1 MHTTRSE
8 HGHDENRRQ
17 QAQGDVANTQFSDA
31 SYSSSLRASTREG
44 FSRLQA
50 DPHFQKVDKACQRAI
65 QSLEGRGEHP
75 SLQPEARVKEQVKQ
89 TFARYTRALLL
100 HQAGVSH
107 RDIEQGERHRIP
119 QGWFSGGV
127 PALIHQY
134 DPEPASYQA
143 KELTLN
149 PDMTRERA
157 YVLGAFAAVAGSG
170 SSCETISFY
179 DKGAESLN
187 ELKHNLKDGLG
198 LDVRIYSEMRAE
210 TDQAEW
216 RRIAL
221 NRKAFT
227 QFIACET
234 DNNRHLSWRHLLTS
248 EDRRSFLRGFI
259 TFTGIGTDFPRSGM
273 RIRKGDGE
281 QLMKE
286 IAVVF
291 KREGIFPKVET
302 GKMPGIGIRDRV
314 ELEKLISKD
323 LIPESPLRDSIEKY
337 LEATKNRRSYTPE
350 QYHRV
355 LHIAESLADRGP
367 VTVSAIQK
375 VLTGSPQSV
384 EISSFAIMR
393 WLDGKKPSSAL
404 RTAELEVVEQNLE
417 ERGVFRE
424 VALDIAQKARSVNY
438 NVHGVVQMLSDFAGG
453 DDALAK
459 IAEIR
464 VKDITDFSEGKRVP
478 TPQQYKAILASVG
491 LRLDDDFQLGMF
503 PPSSR
508 DIAEQLKGN
517 KNAPLAATYA
527 ASLTYAAE
535 RAFRR
540 GEHAMEGVMA
550 KLDELVARRDAMS
563 K

>member
-1 MHTTRSE
+1 MGMIRSE
-8 HGHDENRRQ
+8 DSHDENRGQ
-17 QAQGDVANTQFSDA
+17 QLQGNVANTEFSDA
-31 SYSSSLRASTREG
+31 SYSSSLRATTREG
-44 FSRLQA
+44 LSRLQA
-50 DPHFQKVDKACQRAI
+50 NPHFQKVDKAYRRAI
-65 QSLEGRGEHP
+65 ESIGGRGEHP
-75 SLQPEARVKEQVKQ
+75 SPQPDARVEQQIEQ
-89 TFARYTRALLL
+89 TFARYTRVLLL
-100 HQAGVSH
+100 YQAGVSH
-107 RDIEQGERHRIP
+107 RDIEQGEMHRIP

-134 DPEPASYQA
+134 DPGTSSHSV

-157 YVLGAFAAVAGSG
+157 YVLGAFAAVVGTG
-170 SSCETISFY
+170 NKCKTISFY
-179 DKGAESLN
+179 DKGGESLN
-187 ELKHNLKDGLG
+187 ELKHNLNDGFG
-198 LDVRIYSEMRAE
+198 LDVRIYSDLRGE
-210 TDQAEW
+210 TDQTES

-227 QFIACET
+227 QFVVSET
-234 DNNRHLSWRHLLTS
+234 DHNRHLSWRHLQTS

-259 TFTGIGTDFPRSGM
+259 TFTGIGTDLPRSGM

-302 GKMPGIGIRDRV
+302 GKMPGIGIRDHV
-314 ELEKLISKD
+314 ELEKLISRD
-323 LIPESPLRDSIEKY
+323 LIPESPLRDSIEQY
-337 LEATKNRRSYTPE
+337 LEATKNQRPYTPE
-350 QYHRV
+350 EYHRV
-355 LHIAESLADRGP
+355 LHIAETLADRGP

-375 VLTGSPQSV
+375 VLARSQ
-384 EISSFAIMR
+384 ESSAITSCAITR
-393 WLDGKKPSSAL
+393 WLDGKKPASAI

-417 ERGVFRE
+417 ERGVFHE
-424 VALDIAQKARSVNY
+424 AALDIAQKARSVNY
-438 NVHGVVQMLSDFAGG
+438 NVHRVVQMLSNFAGG
-453 DDALAK
+453 DESLAK

-464 VKDITDFSEGKRVP
+464 VKDITDFSEGKRAP

-491 LRLDDDFQLGMF
+491 LTLDDDFQLGMF
-503 PPSSR
+503 PPSYR

-517 KNAPLAATYA
+517 KNAPLAANYA
-527 ASLTYAAE
+527 ASLTHAAE
-535 RAFRR
+535 LAFRR

-550 KLDELVARRDAMS
+550 KLDELAARRDAMS